1 MVDFPDSPAPAYL
14 VSAIALGADRDRRQ
28 RTEQEHLDLVSLH
41 HAILLQLV
49 LNLLVPLL
57 ALLVFGAHTTTHF
70 CGSCVVWSV
79 TVFKRWRL
87 LGCNE
92 RNA

>member
-1 MVDFPDSPAPAYL
+1 
-14 VSAIALGADRDRRQ
+14 VSASVKSVGSGRRR

-57 ALLVFGAHTTTHF
+57 ALLIFGAHTTTHV
-70 CGSCVVWSV
+70 CGGCVVWSV
-79 TVFKRWRL
+79 TVFKRWL
-87 LGCNE
+87 LPEGDE
-92 RNA
+92 ENA